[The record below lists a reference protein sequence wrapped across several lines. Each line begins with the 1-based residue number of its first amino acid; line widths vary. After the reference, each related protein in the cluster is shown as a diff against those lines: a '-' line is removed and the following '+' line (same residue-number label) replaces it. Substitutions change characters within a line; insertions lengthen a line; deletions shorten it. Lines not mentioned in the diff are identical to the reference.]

1 MKFRERMEK
10 MFKEG
15 VETSKEVLE
24 KAKEKTK
31 EAGEKGALKFK
42 IMKLERQAERDFAK
56 LGTKV
61 YEILVE
67 KGKNTVSKGT
77 PEIKDLLHEIDKL
90 EKEIDKNEEAI
101 KKL

>member
-1 MKFRERMEK
+1 MKFGERMEK
-10 MFKEG
+10 IFKEG
-15 VETSKEVLE
+15 IETSKEMLE

-42 IMKLERQAERDFAK
+42 IKKLERQAERDFAK

-67 KGKNTVSKGT
+67 KGQNTVSKGT
-77 PEIKDLLHEIDKL
+77 SEIKELIQEIDKL